1 MSQRVGVIGGGQLAR
16 MMIPAA
22 TNLGLEF
29 SVLAESEESS
39 ARLAATTVGDYTDV
53 ATVLAFARACD
64 VITFDHEHV
73 PAAVLDALVDAGV
86 AVRPDPSALAIAQD
100 KIAMRRVLDELGH
113 PVPQWGVA
121 EDSQQVAEFL
131 AGHGGR
137 IIAKTPRGGYDGKG
151 VAVVTDPEQISGWL
165 SEGPVLLEE
174 LVDFS
179 RELAQLVAR
188 RPAGDT
194 AVWPVVETA
203 QSGGV
208 CSEVIL
214 PAPTA
219 DDRVLE
225 VAADVGRR
233 IANDLGVTGV
243 LAVEL
248 FETTDGRLLV
258 NELAMRP
265 HNSGHVTIEGSV
277 TSQFEQHLRAV
288 ADFPL
293 GSTES
298 RHPWAVMIN
307 VFGAMS
313 IDRYAR
319 VGEFADVKL
328 HNYGKNARAGRK
340 VGHVTATGNDAAD
353 TVYRARAVA
362 EIFRTDI

>member
-1 MSQRVGVIGGGQLAR
+1 MTVVGVIGGGQLAR
-16 MMIPAA
+16 MMIGPAIE
-22 TNLGLEF
+22 LGIELR
-29 SVLAESEESS
+29 VLAESHDSS
-39 ARLAATTVGDYTDV
+39 ARDRATAVGDFRD
-53 ATVLAFARACD
+53 ADTVLRFAEGVD

-73 PAAVLDALVDAGV
+73 PSDVLDALVHAGV
-86 AVRPDPSALAIAQD
+86 AVRPGPSALAISQD
-100 KIAMRRVLDELGH
+100 KIEMRRILDTLGH
-113 PVPQWGVA
+113 PVPNWAVA
-121 EDSQQVAEFL
+121 DEARHVTEFL
-131 AGHGGR
+131 AKHGGR
-137 IIAKTPRGGYDGKG
+137 VIAKTPRGGYDGKG
-151 VAVVTDPEQISGWL
+151 VAVVTDPAQVEEWL
-165 SEGPVLLEE
+165 SDGPILLEE

-194 AVWPVVETA
+194 AVWPVVETT
-203 QSGGV
+203 QSNGV
-208 CSEVIL
+208 CSEVVL
-214 PAPTA
+214 PAPA
-219 DDRVLE
+219 ASDSLIE
-225 VAADVGRR
+225 AAADIGRR

-293 GSTES
+293 GSTDS

-307 VFGAMS
+307 VFGEMS
-313 IDRYAR
+313 IDRYDR
-319 VGEFADVKL
+319 TGEFADVKL
-328 HNYGKNARAGRK
+328 HNYGKSPRVGRK
-340 VGHVTATGNDAAD
+340 VGHVTATGNSATDTAD
-353 TVYRARAVA
+353 RARAVA

>member
-1 MSQRVGVIGGGQLAR
+1 MNVIGVIGGGQLAR
-16 MMIPAA
+16 MMIGPAIE
-22 TNLGLEF
+22 LGIELR
-29 SVLAESEESS
+29 VLAESADSS
-39 ARLAATTVGDYTDV
+39 ARDRATAIGDFRDV
-53 ATVLAFARACD
+53 DTVLRFAEGVD

-194 AVWPVVETA
+194 AVWPVVETT

-225 VAADVGRR
+225 VAADIGRR

-328 HNYGKNARAGRK
+328 HNYGKSARAGRK

-353 TVYRARAVA
+353 TAYRARAVA